1 MSHAASRKILLAVT
15 GISPQIVTET
25 LYALGCEVKENPD
38 AFIPTEVH
46 LITTQTG
53 KTIAVENL
61 LGKGQFQALLKDYPQ
76 LGQPLFGEDRIH
88 VIQDGN
94 GRLLDDIST
103 DEENTW
109 AADSITRLMAELT
122 RDENAILHVS
132 MSGGRK
138 TMGFYVGYAFSLFA
152 RPSDELSH
160 VLVSSPFE
168 SEREFYFPP
177 AKPRMLSIRN
187 GAQANTKDAVI
198 TLARIPIVRLRHGLP
213 EKLLQG
219 QASYSDTV
227 AAIQKSMDAP
237 TLVIHLRQKEVICGG
252 VAVTLPPILMAW
264 LIWWAKRVKQEN
276 AMQSWRDFDEN
287 ENLRE
292 EFLDIYSRIDKTKA
306 ADTRKRLNSGDSNDP
321 KGFFEQNNSKLKK
334 TLTDQLGPAAHHYYP
349 HPGGKHGKTKYGLT
363 ITPEDITLDLD

>member
-1 MSHAASRKILLAVT
+1 M
-15 GISPQIVTET
+15 
-25 LYALGCEVKENPD
+25 
-38 AFIPTEVH
+38 H

-61 LGKGQFQALLKDYPQ
+61 LKKGQFQALLKDYPQ
-76 LGQPLFGEDRIH
+76 LGQPLFGEDCIH
-88 VIQDGN
+88 VIQDAR

-152 RPSDELSH
+152 RPADELSH

-187 GAQANTKDAVI
+187 GTQANTKDAV
-198 TLARIPIVRLRHGLP
+198 TTRRAFPSSACATACPKNSCKARPATATP
-213 EKLLQG
+213 W
-219 QASYSDTV
+219 
-227 AAIQKSMDAP
+227 
-237 TLVIHLRQKEVICGG
+237 
-252 VAVTLPPILMAW
+252 PPFKKAW
-264 LIWWAKRVKQEN
+264 MRPHSSSVYGKRK
-276 AMQSWRDFDEN
+276 
-287 ENLRE
+287 
-292 EFLDIYSRIDKTKA
+292 
-306 ADTRKRLNSGDSNDP
+306 
-321 KGFFEQNNSKLKK
+321 
-334 TLTDQLGPAAHHYYP
+334 
-349 HPGGKHGKTKYGLT
+349 
-363 ITPEDITLDLD
+363 